1 MLGEL
6 FSRFVKRLYICRI
19 NRRTKQVQSKE
30 ARLFYA
36 LARRRKYE
44 CIIEVISRLWLL

>member
-30 ARLFYA
+30 ARLFSMH
-36 LARRRKYE
+36 LQE
-44 CIIEVISRLWLL
+44 GGNTNV